1 MNKII
6 FFLLCLLC
14 SCISRKVTLEKHEEK
29 QTTTEQKKEV
39 QKIDSTTKITIR
51 KDQMLTNQYG
61 NNSLVFVR
69 EFYENGNLKSEKIEN
84 KKELS
89 VRTKVIRDTIYI
101 NKEITKEIKTNTK
114 KHKVEEKNNKKK
126 YISKE
131 IKLLILEIA
140 AAIGIMYLIVKSYYL
155 NKITK

>member
-6 FFLLCLLC
+6 FFLLCILC
-14 SCISRKVTLEKHEEK
+14 SCISRKVALEKHQET
-29 QTTTEQKKEV
+29 QTTTEQKKET
-39 QKIDSTTKITIR
+39 QRIDSTAKISIR

-89 VRTKVIRDTIYI
+89 VLTKVIRDTIYI

-114 KHKVEEKNNKKK
+114 KHKVSEKKNKKK

-131 IKLLILEIA
+131 IKLIILEIA
-140 AAIGIMYLIVKSYYL
+140 VAIGIMFLILKLYNLY
-155 NKITK
+155 K